1 VKDLLAAVNAVV
13 PAIARDER
21 QALTADRKALVVDVR
36 DRSELQGGG
45 RITGAKKVLR
55 GTLEFRADQASPC

>member
-45 RITGAKKVLR
+45 RNTGAKKVSR
-55 GTLEFRADQASPC
+55 GTLEFRADQVSPC

>member
-1 VKDLLAAVNAVV
+1 MKDLLAAVNAVV

-45 RITGAKKVLR
+45 RITGAKKMSR

>member
-45 RITGAKKVLR
+45 RITGAKKVSR
-55 GTLEFRADQASPC
+55 GTLEFRADQASSC